1 MRINQFVAAS
11 SSLSRRAADA
21 AIASG
26 RVTINGRPI
35 AVGETVPDSAQV
47 HLDGRLLAPP
57 TAHAYV
63 MLHKP
68 AGYVSS
74 RRRQGSDPTVYEL
87 LPAKFHHLRPV
98 GRLDRDSTGLLLLS
112 DDGDFIHRL
121 THPSFGKEK
130 TYELTLARPLA
141 AADADKLEA
150 GVSLNDGPSRL
161 KVLSRKQDHVCI
173 SLSEGRNR
181 QLRRTFGALG
191 YTVQELHR
199 TAVGPYRLADLAE
212 GAWREV
218 PAL

>member
-1 MRINQFVAAS
+1 
-11 SSLSRRAADA
+11 
-21 AIASG
+21 
-26 RVTINGRPI
+26 
-35 AVGETVPDSAQV
+35 
-47 HLDGRLLAPP
+47 
-57 TAHAYV
+57 
-63 MLHKP
+63 
-68 AGYVSS
+68 
-74 RRRQGSDPTVYEL
+74 
-87 LPAKFHHLRPV
+87 
-98 GRLDRDSTGLLLLS
+98 LS